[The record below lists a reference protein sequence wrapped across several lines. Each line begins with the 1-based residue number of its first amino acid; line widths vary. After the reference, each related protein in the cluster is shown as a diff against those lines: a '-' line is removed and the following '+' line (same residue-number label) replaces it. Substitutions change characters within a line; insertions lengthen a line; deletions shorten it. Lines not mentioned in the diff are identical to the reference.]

1 MTIYRGL
8 TDFSK
13 CPTIQKMIDFFEL
26 KDVKAKLHIQFTGDV
41 LNMHI
46 DKLYDLDEDPNK
58 VIRIMVMLEDWE
70 PGQFIMYGNKMFDRW
85 KKGDIHKFDWMNIP
99 HATANASLHP
109 RPMLVITGVMID
121 KTKEIISTQ
130 LDHCLT

>member
-1 MTIYRGL
+1 
-8 TDFSK
+8 
-13 CPTIQKMIDFFEL
+13 
-26 KDVKAKLHIQFTGDV
+26 
-41 LNMHI
+41 MHI
-46 DKLYDLDEDPNK
+46 DKLYDLDEDQNK

-109 RPMLVITGVMID
+109 RPMLVITGV
-121 KTKEIISTQ
+121 KTKEITSTQ